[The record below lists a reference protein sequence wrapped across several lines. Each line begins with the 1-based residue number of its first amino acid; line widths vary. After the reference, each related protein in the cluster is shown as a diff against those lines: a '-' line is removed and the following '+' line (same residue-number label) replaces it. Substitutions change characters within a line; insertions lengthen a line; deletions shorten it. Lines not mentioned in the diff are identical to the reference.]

1 MSKREMKVC
10 LKRPSVP
17 RQHAASR
24 AAAMNKSQPRMVTRS
39 NENPAPTET
48 AGEIFPSGVM
58 LDLIRDAADDKVKL
72 MRSDGPNVSISDSFV
87 LNGRVFI
94 PPTVNDD
101 VMRAINLPSNAADY
115 GSTAA
120 LFDDLQRLFRAHPG
134 LSEEAVSK
142 AAFGVL
148 ATWFPECA
156 PPLLLVSAPDPS
168 GSRLLLEQLRYAC
181 RRSVI
186 IGDVTRGGIWS
197 LPLSLRPTLII
208 DRPKPTKDLPF
219 VLRAMSRP
227 GVRIPQRG
235 HLLDVSCPLVLS
247 TQEPI
252 SDSWL
257 LEQSFQIEA
266 TASAAR
272 FPKVAS
278 QTLREVS
285 LDLQPKLQSYRL
297 RNFVKVQHCNFD
309 APQLAFPTREIARAL
324 GDCIVDDHELQ
335 SRVVALLEE
344 QDEDT
349 RVRRTTTFEAVVVEA
364 GLLFCHEKEK
374 RDWAYVAEFATVAN
388 AILEGRGEQIKLEPR
403 AVGDV
408 LRSVGLFT
416 RRLGSAGRGVLLVN
430 EIRRKIHQ
438 LAWRFGVRSIDD
450 GVDRCEFCSETR
462 TRFGDSIRAGM

>member
-1 MSKREMKVC
+1 MAKGRADRPARHHRPSRSSSRIPRKVSRPKHEVDRARGQHDDLEFNPLRRCSRPTRSLGNHHGEFPVLYPYRCGFPFARSNSEYPRLPHRRIGLGEAISGQAVEDSICPFTRGAQMSKREMKVC

-208 DRPKPTKDLPF
+208 DRPKPTKYF
-219 VLRAMSRP
+219 
-227 GVRIPQRG
+227 
-235 HLLDVSCPLVLS
+235 
-247 TQEPI
+247 
-252 SDSWL
+252 
-257 LEQSFQIEA
+257 
-266 TASAAR
+266 
-272 FPKVAS
+272 
-278 QTLREVS
+278 
-285 LDLQPKLQSYRL
+285 
-297 RNFVKVQHCNFD
+297 
-309 APQLAFPTREIARAL
+309 
-324 GDCIVDDHELQ
+324 
-335 SRVVALLEE
+335 
-344 QDEDT
+344 
-349 RVRRTTTFEAVVVEA
+349 
-364 GLLFCHEKEK
+364 
-374 RDWAYVAEFATVAN
+374 
-388 AILEGRGEQIKLEPR
+388 
-403 AVGDV
+403 
-408 LRSVGLFT
+408 
-416 RRLGSAGRGVLLVN
+416 
-430 EIRRKIHQ
+430 
-438 LAWRFGVRSIDD
+438 
-450 GVDRCEFCSETR
+450 
-462 TRFGDSIRAGM
+462 